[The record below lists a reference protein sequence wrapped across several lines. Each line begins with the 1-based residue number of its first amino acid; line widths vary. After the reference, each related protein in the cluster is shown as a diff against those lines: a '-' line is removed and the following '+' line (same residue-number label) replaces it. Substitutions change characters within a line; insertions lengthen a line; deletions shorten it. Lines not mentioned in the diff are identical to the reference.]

1 MPHAEAMVKQTPK
14 FWKVK
19 IKEESKMKRILSTA
33 SWLVMAAALMIS
45 TLTACSGSDD
55 IFTDE
60 PQQPAESATDTYT
73 LTIDAAKGSDVANTR
88 ALALDDKTLNAT
100 WATGE
105 NVYVMKMVKKY
116 SNLPAIQTWATGSL
130 TPQSEGAEATL
141 TGTLSG
147 YTIEAGDELTLQFPR
162 KGNLSYRGQDGK
174 LATIASTYDYATAKI
189 TVKSVDGEGK
199 ITPETNPVVFENQQA
214 IVRFTLLD
222 KAGNAINPTELVV
235 YPAAASKTYQGS
247 LNAVGDLTITPD
259 GTTNVVY
266 AALAGVSGSY
276 PLTLTATVGDDTY
289 TFTKSGV
296 SFEQGKF
303 YDITVKMTRHPF
315 IMNTTDGVAVEKS
328 DNGTYTL
335 QNGKEYT
342 ISGTGS
348 GQIIGNAATMTF
360 ADGTVFNGNI
370 STETSSHRA
379 TIKLDG
385 NVTVNG
391 NISANY
397 ITTSNHTLITTT
409 GDSQTLTVNGNIG
422 TSFWMLTK
430 GVTLYTSIAPVFDK
444 YGAAHDASGLDI
456 TPTDEEIEGT
466 AYKKFVGAGGPNES
480 YITVWFPES
489 WGTSGYYVEFY
500 KDENT
505 TVGSTV
511 SLTSVGTTGYDQ
523 SYNVFTADI
532 PSGATK
538 YKVLEDRGWYM
549 MPVIYDFANISSGTL
564 RINNENDW
572 GYIY

>member
-116 SNLPAIQTWATGSL
+116 SNLPAIQIWATGSL

-162 KGNLSYRGQDGK
+162 SVNLSYRGQDGK

-360 ADGTVFNGNI
+360 ADGTVFNGYI
-370 STETSSHRA
+370 STHTSSHRA

-385 NVTVNG
+385 DVTVNG
-391 NISANY
+391 DIRASY
-397 ITTSNHTLITTT
+397 YSDSDYTLITTA
-409 GDSQTLTVNGNIG
+409 GGSHTLTVNGSIS

-430 GVTLYTSIAPVFDK
+430 GVTLYTSIAPVFD
-444 YGAAHDASGLDI
+444 YGSARDASGFDI
-456 TPTDEEIEGT
+456 TPTDEEIGGV
-466 AYKKFVGAGGPNES
+466 AYKKFVGAGGPNAS
-480 YITVWFPES
+480 YITVWLPES
-489 WGTSGYYVEFY
+489 WGTSNFYVQFY

-505 TVGSTV
+505 EVGSTV
-511 SLTSVGTTGYDQ
+511 SLTSVGTTSYDTE
-523 SYNVFTADI
+523 SYNAFTANI
-532 PSGATK
+532 PSEATK
-538 YKVLEDRGWYM
+538 YKVLEYQLWNM
-549 MPVIYDFANISSGTL
+549 IPVIYDFANISGGTL

-572 GYIY
+572 GYIN